1 MRSFTAQ
8 EGWVIGYM
16 QFSGREKVNGGWLV
30 LIINSKLLS
39 FANAPQIIGR
49 AKQNG
54 AASKCHP

>member
-1 MRSFTAQ
+1 MPPSAK
-8 EGWVIGYM
+8 
-16 QFSGREKVNGGWLV
+16 EKVNGGWLV
-30 LIINSKLLS
+30 LIVNSKLLS

>member
-1 MRSFTAQ
+1 MPPSAK
-8 EGWVIGYM
+8 
-16 QFSGREKVNGGWLV
+16 EKVNDRWLV
-30 LIINSKLLS
+30 LIINGKLLS